1 MTDKKRVFQDTL
13 NLLKKKEEDEIDESI
28 EYL

>member
-1 MTDKKRVFQDTL
+1 MTDKKSLFQDTL